1 MSNMW
6 KLSLPGIE
14 ELAGDCNYGVTWEA
28 VKEKG
33 TPPGKISHH
42 KAVVFNNKVLIF
54 GGMSGINEIQ
64 DIYEFDVN
72 KEHWSK
78 CKQSADIPPPRDDHA
93 MGRIDND

>member
-14 ELAGDCNYGVTWEA
+14 ELAADSNYGVTWEP

-42 KAVVFNNKVLIF
+42 KAAVFPHNKVIVF

-72 KEHWSK
+72 KEHWTK
-78 CKQSADIPPPRDDHA
+78 LKQVA
-93 MGRIDND
+93 